1 LFSLSCTVW
10 SIPCYTYVNVL
21 WSLI

>member
-10 SIPCYTYVNVL
+10 SIACYTYVNVL